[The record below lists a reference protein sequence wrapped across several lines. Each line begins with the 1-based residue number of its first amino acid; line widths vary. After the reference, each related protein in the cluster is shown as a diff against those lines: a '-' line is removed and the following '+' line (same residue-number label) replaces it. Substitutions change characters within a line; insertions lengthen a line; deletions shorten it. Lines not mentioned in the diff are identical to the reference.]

1 LERFAV
7 FLGIRMETT
16 PIADDLTPERIRAL
30 LKAGTDARATPAY
43 QRLLEIYCVVK
54 AGGLT
59 AQVAVAQRL
68 QQQEQT
74 VLEAEI
80 ASLRT
85 QAHSDS
91 RIQALEQERWELDQA
106 IGDRL
111 HYLSTIR
118 PEEAVAVAACLAE
131 IDAHFQKQQG
141 ATPRQER

>member
-1 LERFAV
+1 ML
-7 FLGIRMETT
+7 METT
-16 PIADDLTPERIRAL
+16 PIADSLTSEQIRAL
-30 LKAGTDARATPAY
+30 LAAGSAAITTPAY

-68 QQQEQT
+68 QQQEQA
-74 VLEAEI
+74 VLDADI

-91 RIQALEQERWELDQA
+91 RIQALEQERWELEQA

>member
-1 LERFAV
+1 ML
-7 FLGIRMETT
+7 METT
-16 PIADDLTPERIRAL
+16 PIADSLTSEQIRAL
-30 LKAGTDARATPAY
+30 LAAGSAAITTPAY

-68 QQQEQT
+68 QQQEQA
-74 VLEAEI
+74 VLDADI

>member
-1 LERFAV
+1 
-7 FLGIRMETT
+7 METT
-16 PIADDLTPERIRAL
+16 PITDDLTPDHIRAL
-30 LKAGTDARATPAY
+30 LGAGADAITTPAY

-68 QQQEQT
+68 QQQEQSALDT
-74 VLEAEI
+74 EI

-85 QAHSDS
+85 QANGGS

-118 PEEAVAVAACLAE
+118 PEEAAAVAACLTD
-131 IDAHFQKQQG
+131 IDAHFRGQQTVTPPQKS
-141 ATPRQER
+141 

>member
-1 LERFAV
+1 ML
-7 FLGIRMETT
+7 METT
-16 PIADDLTPERIRAL
+16 PIADSLTSEQIRAL
-30 LKAGTDARATPAY
+30 LAAGSAAITTPAY

-68 QQQEQT
+68 QQQEQA

-118 PEEAVAVAACLAE
+118 PEEAAAVAACLAE